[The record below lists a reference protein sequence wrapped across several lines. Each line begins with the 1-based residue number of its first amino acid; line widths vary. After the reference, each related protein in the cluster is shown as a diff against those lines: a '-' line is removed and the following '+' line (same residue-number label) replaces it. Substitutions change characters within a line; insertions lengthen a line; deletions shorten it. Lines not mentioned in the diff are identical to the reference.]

1 MCTAKYTY
9 LHWLTVYRVDR
20 ILPQICTASAQAN
33 MKHETEGCSTDMRQY
48 MNRSVPWF
56 DRVEQVD
63 GNVYCKTHDETE
75 NNLNDDLS
83 TSPVKV
89 ELFKAFIYI

>member
-1 MCTAKYTY
+1 
-9 LHWLTVYRVDR
+9 
-20 ILPQICTASAQAN
+20 
-33 MKHETEGCSTDMRQY
+33 MRQY